1 MNLCSSLE
9 YLKLNIMYSSPY
21 TGLFIFMWKFNS
33 PLLLNWLRLS
43 KKKLPFYISF
53 ADNTG
58 ASDNEGHEQM
68 ETHSNASGNIPL
80 SQSI

>member
-1 MNLCSSLE
+1 MC
-9 YLKLNIMYSSPY
+9 
-21 TGLFIFMWKFNS
+21 TFNS
-33 PLLLNWLRLS
+33 LLLLNWLRLS